1 MATLNQTTWDYI
13 AKRNI
18 QIANLLAKHLS
29 PPDECSYAK
38 GIPYTYGNMTLLRQ
52 LGKLTGI
59 RLRYR
64 GQRTQIYRDQR
75 QSYCLQRDASF
86 VSVYPR

>member
-59 RLRYR
+59 RLRSWS
-64 GQRTQIYRDQR
+64 THTNL
-75 QSYCLQRDASF
+75 S
-86 VSVYPR
+86 